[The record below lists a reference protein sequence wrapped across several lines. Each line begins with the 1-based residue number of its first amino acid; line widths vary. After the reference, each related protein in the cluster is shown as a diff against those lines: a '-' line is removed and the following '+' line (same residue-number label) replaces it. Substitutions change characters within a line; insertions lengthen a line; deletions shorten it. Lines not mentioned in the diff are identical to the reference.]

1 MVAGDQAEVAFVLG
15 GFVLRQVLVEESVD
29 AAAAVRGE
37 VAVVMLPVQR
47 VGGVATEQ
55 VIPVAV
61 PAPVQVEVHVESGP
75 QRLLRHAPF
84 GDERGFGILV
94 LDGAEHLTPGGDGGG
109 FGRIVVLDQRIGH
122 VHAETVATLTQPEA
136 HDIDHGLPCLGGRGG
151 VRAHLPGALGVR
163 EAVVE
168 RRLAFEEVQHIGAV
182 ARGFAADE
190 RQAVGAG
197 EPRIG
202 PDVPVGVLVALRAT
216 AGAEPGVLLAGVARD
231 QIQQHVH
238 AAPMGFVEQG
248 DQVVVGAVA
257 RGDLE
262 VVAHVVARVL
272 EGRVEARVDPQRV
285 AAEVADVVEPGDDA
299 GDVADAVAVRIG
311 EALRVDLVESRVGE
325 PLGAW
330 EDAGHRESFPS
341 VGVGGVPVVGP
352 VLRRWVPSYAVSTP
366 YGHWICERLQ

>member
-37 VAVVMLPVQR
+37 VAVVPLPVQR
-47 VGGVATEQ
+47 VGGVAAEQ

-109 FGRIVVLDQRIGH
+109 FAGVVVLDQRIGH

-168 RRLAFEEVQHIGAV
+168 RGLAFEEVQHIGAV
-182 ARGFAADE
+182 ARGLAADE

-197 EPRIG
+197 HP
-202 PDVPVGVLVALRAT
+202 
-216 AGAEPGVLLAGVARD
+216 
-231 QIQQHVH
+231 
-238 AAPMGFVEQG
+238 
-248 DQVVVGAVA
+248 
-257 RGDLE
+257 
-262 VVAHVVARVL
+262 
-272 EGRVEARVDPQRV
+272 
-285 AAEVADVVEPGDDA
+285 
-299 GDVADAVAVRIG
+299 
-311 EALRVDLVESRVGE
+311 
-325 PLGAW
+325 
-330 EDAGHRESFPS
+330 
-341 VGVGGVPVVGP
+341 
-352 VLRRWVPSYAVSTP
+352 
-366 YGHWICERLQ
+366 